1 MVDVALI
8 SVAPETPLR
17 DVMACIDRSA
27 VGIALVADPDHRL
40 LFTITDGDLRR
51 AVLHGLN
58 LDMAAAEWASTQ
70 RVGVVPVTAP
80 AGTSTEE
87 QLRLM
92 HEHSI
97 RHLPLLDEQGRLAG
111 LALLSDLA
119 RPRGAMQAVVMAGGQ
134 GERLR
139 PLTASLPKP
148 MLPVGDRPLIEHIV
162 RQLRDAGITRVSV
175 TTHFQSNAIVEHL
188 GDGRSLGVD
197 IDYLNEDR
205 PLGTAGSLGTLPPW
219 QAPLLVMNGDILTR
233 INHRSML
240 EFHQENQAVVT
251 VGVRQYDVQVPYGV
265 LQTDGLEVR
274 GVSEKPTFRFFV
286 NAGIYLL
293 EPSVRQHVQ
302 PNERLDMTDLLTRLL
317 AAGQRVISFPISE
330 DWLDIGQ
337 LADYEKAQ
345 AQFREPQ

>member
-1 MVDVALI
+1 MIDISLI
-8 SVAPETPLR
+8 TVPPETRLR
-17 DVMACIDRSA
+17 DVMASIDRSA
-27 VGIALVADPDHRL
+27 TGIALIADADRRL
-40 LFTITDGDLRR
+40 LFTMTDGDLRR
-51 AVLHGLN
+51 SVLHGLD
-58 LDMAAAEWASTQ
+58 LDMPAGEWART
-70 RVGVVPVTAP
+70 RRDGVLPVTAP
-80 AGTSTEE
+80 VGTAPVE

-97 RHLPLLDEQGRLAG
+97 RHLPLLDRHGRLSD

-119 RPRGAMQAVVMAGGQ
+119 SPRGAMQAVVMAGGQ

-175 TTHFQSNAIVEHL
+175 TTHFQSAAIVDHL

-265 LQTDGLEVR
+265 LKTDGLEVK

-345 AQFREPQ
+345 AQFRELQ

>member
-1 MVDVALI
+1 
-8 SVAPETPLR
+8 
-17 DVMACIDRSA
+17 MACIDRGA
-27 VGIALVADPDHRL
+27 IGLALVVDAGGRL
-40 LFTITDGDLRR
+40 LFTMTDGDLRR
-51 AVLHGLN
+51 AVLHGLD
-58 LDMAAAEWASTQ
+58 LEMSAADWASAR
-70 RVGVVPVTAP
+70 RVGLTPVTAP
-80 AGTSTEE
+80 VGTSPAE

-92 HEHSI
+92 HGHSI
-97 RHLPLLDEQGRLAG
+97 RHLPLLDQHGRLAD
-111 LALLSDLA
+111 LVLLSDLA
-119 RPRGAMQAVVMAGGQ
+119 GPRQAMQAVVMAGGQ
-134 GERLR
+134 GARLR

-175 TTHFQSNAIVEHL
+175 TTHFQSEAIVNHL

-219 QAPLLVMNGDILTR
+219 QTPLLVMNGDILTR

-240 EFHQENQAVVT
+240 EFHQENHAAVT

-265 LQTDGLEVR
+265 LQTDGLEVK
-274 GVSEKPTFRFFV
+274 GVNEKPTFRFFV

-302 PNERLDMTDLLTRLL
+302 PNERLDMTDLLSRLL